1 MMTVYLYLLNTLA
14 DWEIGYLTAE
24 LFSQRY
30 FADRNIPCELVKVA
44 DTLDPITTMGGM
56 RLTPDRRLDAIQF
69 NESDLFVL
77 PGGDLWMN
85 AETDA
90 VLAKAKAL
98 IENGL
103 NVAAIC
109 GATIGL
115 ARVGALNDK
124 KHTSNNLGYL
134 KAVCPAYKGEVNYIE
149 EPAVRNGNLITAT
162 GLAPLEFAY
171 EVMKL
176 LKVFKPETLEAWYGL
191 NSTKQ
196 DRYFFDLMGSLNA

>member
-1 MMTVYLYLLNTLA
+1 MTVYLYLLNTLA

-24 LFSQRY
+24 LFSKRY
-30 FADRNIPCELVKVA
+30 FADKSAACELVKVA

-56 RLTPDRRLDAIQF
+56 RLTPDRRLDSVQF
-69 NESDLFVL
+69 NEGDMLVL

-85 AETDA
+85 PQTDA
-90 VLAKAKAL
+90 VLATAKGL
-98 IENGL
+98 IEKGI

-109 GATIGL
+109 GATVGL
-115 ARVGALNDK
+115 ARVGALDAK

-134 KAVCPAYKGEVNYIE
+134 KMICPAYKGEANYIN
-149 EPAVRNGNLITAT
+149 EPAVCYGNLITAS

-171 EVMKL
+171 EVLKL
-176 LKVFKPETLEAWYGL
+176 LKVFKPETLEAWFSL

-196 DRYFFDLMGSLNA
+196 TKYFSDLMGSLKA